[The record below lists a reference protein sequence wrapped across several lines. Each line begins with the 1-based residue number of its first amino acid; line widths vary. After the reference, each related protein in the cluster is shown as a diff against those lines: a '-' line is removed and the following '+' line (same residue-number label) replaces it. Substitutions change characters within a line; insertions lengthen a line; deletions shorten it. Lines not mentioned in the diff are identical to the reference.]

1 VSAFL
6 VFLAIAVA
14 GAAAVAASGWQARK
28 NAAADG
34 AAGGGT
40 GTGWERGHVAA
51 LQGLSEHE
59 ARLPAVL
66 LPEHPRAEDLDS
78 VRFSTA
84 LRGYRMDQVDEVLDV
99 LRAELGA
106 KERLIR
112 QLSHEQPQHDG
123 GAHPAREG

>member
-1 VSAFL
+1 MSLFL

-14 GAAAVAASGWQARK
+14 GAAAIVASGRWGRK
-28 NAAADG
+28 KVTADDD
-34 AAGGGT
+34 AGGG
-40 GTGWERGHVAA
+40 WEAGQVAP
-51 LQGLSEHE
+51 LHGLSEHE

-78 VRFSTA
+78 LRFSTA
-84 LRGYRMDQVDEVLDV
+84 LRGYRMDQVDEVLEV

-112 QLSHEQPQHDG
+112 QLSQKQPGHDG
-123 GAHPAREG
+123 GARPAQEG

>member
-1 VSAFL
+1 MSAFL

-14 GAAAVAASGWQARK
+14 GAAAVAASGRWGRK
-28 NAAADG
+28 RPAGEETAAD
-34 AAGGGT
+34 AAT
-40 GTGWERGHVAA
+40 AGWEQGHVAA
-51 LQGLSEHE
+51 LQGLSEHD

-112 QLSHEQPQHDG
+112 QLSQQPQHDG
-123 GAHPAREG
+123 GARLGPEG

>member
-1 VSAFL
+1 VSVFL

-14 GAAAVAASGWQARK
+14 GAAAVAASGRWGRK
-28 NAAADG
+28 KATGDDD
-34 AAGGGT
+34 AGE
-40 GTGWERGHVAA
+40 GWEAGQVAA
-51 LQGLSEHE
+51 LHGLSEHE

-78 VRFSTA
+78 LRFSTA
-84 LRGYRMDQVDEVLDV
+84 LRGYRMDQVDEVLEV

-112 QLSHEQPQHDG
+112 QLSQPQHDG
-123 GAHPAREG
+123 GARPAREG

>member
-1 VSAFL
+1 MSAFL

-14 GAAAVAASGWQARK
+14 GAAAVAASGRWGRK
-28 NAAADG
+28 KSGG
-34 AAGGGT
+34 AEDAGGG
-40 GTGWERGHVAA
+40 WEVGHVAA

-78 VRFSTA
+78 LRFSTA
-84 LRGYRMDQVDEVLDV
+84 LRGYRMDQVDEVLEV

-112 QLSHEQPQHDG
+112 QMSQSQHDGGSRHDG

>member
-1 VSAFL
+1 VSVFL

-14 GAAAVAASGWQARK
+14 GAAAVAASGRWGRK
-28 NAAADG
+28 KANADDDT
-34 AAGGGT
+34 GGG
-40 GTGWERGHVAA
+40 WEVGHVAA
-51 LQGLSEHE
+51 LDGLSEHE

-78 VRFSTA
+78 LRFSTA
-84 LRGYRMDQVDEVLDV
+84 LRGYRMDQVDEVLEV

-112 QLSHEQPQHDG
+112 QLSQQQPQHDG
-123 GAHPAREG
+123 GARPAQER